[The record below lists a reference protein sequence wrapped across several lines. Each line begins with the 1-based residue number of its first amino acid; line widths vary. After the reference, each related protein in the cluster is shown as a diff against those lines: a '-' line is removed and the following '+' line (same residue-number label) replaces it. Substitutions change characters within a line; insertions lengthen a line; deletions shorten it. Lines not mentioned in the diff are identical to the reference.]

1 MKIEKAIHNIVTLL
15 LEIFCMILFFFMSFL
30 IYDTYMVEK
39 SALND
44 SYENLDPAINEET
57 GEIDISA
64 LQEINPDVIGWLTID
79 GTNINYPVLQ
89 GDLNYSYLNRDMEG
103 NSSLT
108 GSLYISYSANRYF
121 EDDYTII
128 FGHHINGGA
137 MFGSL
142 DYFEDEEFLNEHLTG
157 TLITENKVYDLHIQA
172 LFHPD
177 AYSSV
182 YQYNN
187 IENLN
192 EFLNSDELTLI
203 SGSLTNIS
211 NKVLLLSTC
220 AANGSTERIIL
231 IINMEEI

>member
-172 LFHPD
+172 LFHTD

-192 EFLNSDELTLI
+192 EFLNSDELILI